1 MRVHVRTYIQRRRR
15 AKVTAKM
22 RSRDREELKELY
34 VNTSRV
40 RGVDTYVCSW
50 KCLFSCDKMEPLA
63 RVLVQGGDVKTRTS
77 DDRMHVSPSRLAAD
91 CVTSIWIARK

>member
-40 RGVDTYVCSW
+40 VLIHVCSW